1 MTNIDAINDMTL
13 EQFEALLAS
22 GQLTIDDLEAL
33 ISEIRDPEK
42 IKALISALERLRDK
56 ERQRAEQAEAQNKSS
71 ADVDHAR
78 DPAQR
83 AEEMIKELEEVLD
96 SLRRRFKGPV

>member
-1 MTNIDAINDMTL
+1 MTKIDAINDMTL
-13 EQFEALLAS
+13 EQFEVLLAS

-56 ERQRAEQAEAQNKSS
+56 ERRK
-71 ADVDHAR
+71 R
-78 DPAQR
+78 
-83 AEEMIKELEEVLD
+83 
-96 SLRRRFKGPV
+96 PVTTSV